1 MGGKLGDSQ
10 NLWRAPVGTIYS
22 HQMNYYK
29 KGLVSDVRHKHIS
42 KILIPV
48 QIQGGFPPISSI
60 FHQIWWGHPVLL
72 LYYQCGNL
80 LLKSFRIKI

>member
-1 MGGKLGDSQ
+1 M
-10 NLWRAPVGTIYS
+10 GTIYS

-42 KILIPV
+42 KILIAV

-60 FHQIWWGHPVLL
+60 ISPNMVGPSSAPIILSVW
-72 LYYQCGNL
+72 
-80 LLKSFRIKI
+80 